1 MMVSIDGETR
11 LWVDGPAAANNRR
24 RQVKDFDLA
33 PQLCWVDHLW
43 QDRTA
48 LEEPM

>member
-1 MMVSIDGETR
+1 MVVSIDGETR
-11 LWVDGPAAANNRR
+11 LWVDRLQR
-24 RQVKDFDLA
+24 IVDVDKSKDFDLV
-33 PQLCWVDHLW
+33 PQLSWVDHLW